1 MSAHQR
7 LLPVTLFSIAVGL
20 LAWSQLWSYATTLWQ
35 LPLQYAH
42 VARGIALSVW
52 FILLV
57 VFVWQRMVVTR
68 LTVDSLKQLTASPLM
83 ALLFV
88 ATLLASMQLQPWFA
102 SAAFALFLVTLLL
115 QLLFSLWW
123 MGRFWQGLQQP
134 DEHYASIYLPAVA
147 QNLVASM
154 AASVFGWPNLAVLLF
169 GAGVFSWLAIESLVM
184 QRAARA
190 DAMPAAQRPLQGI
203 QIAPAVVTGLAY
215 LMLEPDSANLLI
227 KMLLGY
233 GCYQLLVAIRLLPW
247 TFKAGAH
254 MGFWSFSFGVM
265 ASAQISVLLALM
277 TPAER
282 TWQVLSVFMFALAN
296 TVVVV
301 LLGLSFLVTWRGKLL
316 G

>member
-7 LLPVTLFSIAVGL
+7 LLPVTLFSTAIGL
-20 LAWSQLWSYATTLWQ
+20 LAWSQLWSYAAALWQ

-42 VARGIALSVW
+42 IARGIALSVW

-57 VFVWQRMVVTR
+57 VFVWQRVFVTR
-68 LTVDSLKQLTASPLM
+68 LSADALKQLTASPLM

-88 ATLLASMQLQPWFA
+88 ATLLASIQLQPWFA
-102 SAAFALFLVTLLL
+102 SAAFAIFMVTLLL
-115 QLLFSLWW
+115 QLVFSLWW
-123 MGRFWQGLQQP
+123 MGRFWQGLQQSS
-134 DEHYASIYLPAVA
+134 EHYASIYLPAVA

-154 AASVFGWPNLAVLLF
+154 AASVFGWPNLAALLF

-184 QRAARA
+184 RRAA
-190 DAMPAAQRPLQGI
+190 DANAVTTAQRPIQGI

-233 GCYQLLVAIRLLPW
+233 GCYQLLLAIRLLPW
-247 TFKAGAH
+247 TLNAGLH
-254 MGFWSFSFGVM
+254 MGYWAFSFGII
-265 ASAQISVLLALM
+265 ASAQISVLLALNS
-277 TPAER
+277 PVEPI
-282 TWQVLSVFMFALAN
+282 WQVLSVLMFILAN
-296 TVVVV
+296 TIIVV
-301 LLGLSFLVTWRGKLL
+301 LLSLSFLITRRGKLL